1 LEYIMA
7 FEIVRADSGADA
19 VIWLILGAL
28 WLIAQAI
35 AKFRGG
41 GREPRPPPIL
51 NGDKS
56 IEEDL
61 KTLFEQLSGQGAR
74 EQQPPTSTPPP
85 PPIAKPMKPIP
96 YGAVRRL
103 PKPSQPKHKTAKQVE
118 HVQVAPKP
126 AFVAV
131 EITPEVHEI
140 PALSVAR
147 SRGGMLKESTF
158 SFNAIKTPLPAAKP
172 LGVTLAGTGA
182 HLRQLVKGRKQLKQA
197 MISRIVLGPPKA
209 FSIRPS
215 R

>member
-1 LEYIMA
+1 MA
-7 FEIVRADSGADA
+7 IEIVRADSGVDA

-61 KTLFEQLSGQGAR
+61 KTLFEQLSGQGAGK
-74 EQQPPTSTPPP
+74 QQPPSSTPPP
-85 PPIAKPMKPIP
+85 PPMATPMKPIP
-96 YGAVRRL
+96 YGAVKRL
-103 PKPSQPKHKTAKQVE
+103 PKPSRPEHKTAGRVE
-118 HVQVAPKP
+118 HVQVITPQP
-126 AFVAV
+126 AVVTVA
-131 EITPEVHEI
+131 ITPEVHDI
-140 PALSVAR
+140 PTLSIAR

-172 LGVTLAGTGA
+172 LGVNLMGTGA
-182 HLRQLVKGRKQLKQA
+182 HLRRLVKGRKQFKQA

-209 FSIRPS
+209 FSI
-215 R
+215 